1 MCCGVYMR
9 ATCKYLQYVCRFVIC
24 PQCACARVRSC
35 MCEREAKQYLRT
47 CLPLLLWEPW
57 VRQGLPRL
65 HSRGGGLWRAASVNP
80 LIICAINSH
89 LRDLATQ
96 STPQCLSQM
105 AWRRRPGSCILILAW
120 HRPQK
125 TMLRCCFF
133 CWFFALVFTDI
144 VSYFKGTV
152 QPKDEN
158 SVSIYH
164 PHGDG
169 KSSEASQNVSR
180 ASQQNNILRN
190 KWWWTYFYKVKQTAG
205 EKA

>member
-1 MCCGVYMR
+1 MHPNPGMTQATEHRCSGV
-9 ATCKYLQYVCRFVIC
+9 VF
-24 PQCACARVRSC
+24 
-35 MCEREAKQYLRT
+35 
-47 CLPLLLWEPW
+47 
-57 VRQGLPRL
+57 
-65 HSRGGGLWRAASVNP
+65 SVV
-80 LIICAINSH
+80 
-89 LRDLATQ
+89 
-96 STPQCLSQM
+96 
-105 AWRRRPGSCILILAW
+105 
-120 HRPQK
+120 
-125 TMLRCCFF
+125 
-133 CWFFALVFTDI
+133 FFALVFTDI

-169 KSSEASQNVSR
+169 KSSEASQNVSG